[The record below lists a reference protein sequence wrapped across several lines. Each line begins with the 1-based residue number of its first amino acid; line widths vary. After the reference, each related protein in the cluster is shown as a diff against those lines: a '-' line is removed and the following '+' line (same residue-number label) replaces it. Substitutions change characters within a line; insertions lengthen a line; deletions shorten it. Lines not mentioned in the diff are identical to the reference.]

1 MRELSLHVLDV
12 VENAMEA
19 GVLHIDL
26 RIVEDLDADCL
37 TITVRDDG
45 CGMDAETVQKVRD
58 PFFTTRTARHV
69 GLGIPLF
76 AAAVERCG
84 GALTVE
90 SSPGKGT
97 TVTATFQHSHLDRA
111 PLGDMTSTLMGILM
125 RGATGGAQD
134 FDLHYVHRVS
144 GANMSAATFEFD
156 TVEIKRELGSLPLSY
171 PEVRRWLGEF
181 IAQGEQSLRV
191 MQERRGAGAGKRD
204 VCANG
209 LRPTQLMPT

>member
-26 RIVEDLDADCL
+26 RIVEDLDVDRL

-58 PFFTTRTARHV
+58 PFFTTRMTRHV

-76 AAAVERCG
+76 AAAAERCG

-125 RGATGGAQD
+125 RDRD
-134 FDLHYVHRVS
+134 FDLHYVHRVG
-144 GANMSAATFEFD
+144 GAHMPAASFEFD
-156 TVEIKRELGSLPLSY
+156 TAEIKRELGSLPLSY

-181 IAQGEQSLRV
+181 IAQGEQSLRM
-191 MQERRGAGAGKRD
+191 MQG
-204 VCANG
+204 
-209 LRPTQLMPT
+209 